1 MYLFSIN
8 AVSARDQGDF
18 KAGEECPF
26 IVYINFIDLFGAE
39 QLATVYLMKEGFREI
54 KITKRRLIKLA
65 SGEQHPDPQI
75 AEAQR
80 KGYCLQAFSAH

>member
-8 AVSARDQGDF
+8 AISNRDQGDF

-39 QLATVYLMKEGFREI
+39 QLAKLYLMKEGFKDV
-54 KITKRRLIKLA
+54 KILKRRLLKL
-65 SGEQHPDPQI
+65 SGDQRDPQI
-75 AEAQR
+75 IEAQK
-80 KGYCLQAFSAH
+80 KGYCLQAFSSH